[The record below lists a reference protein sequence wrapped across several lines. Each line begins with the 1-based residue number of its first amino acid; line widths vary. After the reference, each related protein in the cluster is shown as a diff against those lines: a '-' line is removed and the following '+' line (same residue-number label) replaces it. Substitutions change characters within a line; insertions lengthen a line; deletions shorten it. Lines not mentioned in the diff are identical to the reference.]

1 MSNVPI
7 APQWADYK
15 DAKRKFT
22 FVSQIVTGESAAPT
36 EIELEQDFQF
46 VGIVQ
51 QRDAADYRAVFFR
64 QSTPFEVA
72 QKEYGETLDALVA
85 EAEAAGEQI
94 MSLDDLEKWVERGK
108 TAPEGIVDIADLRAR
123 MQAGQDEVN

>member
-1 MSNVPI
+1 MGSLPK
-7 APQWADYK
+7 APQFADYK
-15 DAKRKFT
+15 DTKRT
-22 FVSQIVTGESAAPT
+22 YRFVSQLVDGEQAGPQ
-36 EIELEQDFQF
+36 EFELPQSYNF

-51 QRDAADYRAVFFR
+51 QKDTPTYRAVFFE
-64 QSTPFEVA
+64 QTTPFELA